1 MGVTKYAGIEK
12 ESLRDL
18 LGEAEDGSSQLP
30 DFQRGWIWDDDRV
43 RSLLASISLGYPIG
57 AVMMLETGGE
67 TVRFKQRPVEGASPP
82 PGREAERLILDGQQ
96 RLTSLFQSLCLDRP
110 VQTRD
115 QRGRPIKRW
124 YYINMR
130 LALDPTADREEAVV
144 SLPEERQIKRFG
156 REIVEDYSTPE
167 REYEAMLFPLSK
179 VFDTFEWRVGL
190 DRFWDHAKDKAE
202 LWNEFEKNIV
212 KRFEQ
217 YPVPVIGLG
226 KDTPREAV
234 CQVFEKVN
242 TGGVTLTVFELLTAT
257 FAADDYPL
265 RQDWAQ
271 RERTIHA
278 RSVLAGVS
286 NTDFI
291 QAVTLLATRERR
303 EAALRDRTNEDRAPG
318 IGCRRSDMLGLK
330 VDEYERWADP
340 LVEGFEAVA
349 RFLHSQHLYDARFL
363 PYGSQ
368 LIPLAAILTVLGR
381 DWQPFHAREKLARW
395 FWCGVLGELYGGS
408 TETRFARDLPEV
420 LSWVRDNGPEP
431 RTLYDAQFAP
441 TRLLTLRTRR
451 SAAYKGIYA
460 LLLRGGARD
469 WKTGE
474 ESSTQRYFDESVDI
488 HHVFPQDWCKKRG
501 IEPARCDSIV
511 NKTPLTA
518 STNRSIG
525 KKAPSEYLQHIVEE
539 NSERGVVAAKDML
552 EASVQSHMID
562 PGHLWSDDFDGYFDA
577 RHEALLATIGAVMGK
592 PVSDG
597 VEEPEEP
604 PEEYE
609 LVQED
614 SLTLHP
620 IDDVLLIPVAGL
632 P

>member
-12 ESLRDL
+12 ESLGVL
-18 LGEAEDGSSQLP
+18 LGEAKDGKSQLP

-67 TVRFKQRPVEGASPP
+67 TVRFKQRPVEGAPP

-96 RLTSLFQSLCLDRP
+96 RITSLFQSLCLDRP

-115 QRGRPIKRW
+115 QRGRRIKRW
-124 YYINMR
+124 YYIDIR
-130 LALDPTADREEAVV
+130 QALAPNTDREEAVV
-144 SLPEERQIKRFG
+144 SLPEDRQIKRFG
-156 REIVEDYSTPE
+156 REVVADYSTPE

-179 VFDTFEWRVGL
+179 VFDAFEWRVGF
-190 DRFWDHAKDKAE
+190 DRFWDHDRDKAE
-202 LWNEFEKNIV
+202 LWNEFETSVV

-217 YPVPVIGLG
+217 YPVPVIELD
-226 KDTPREAV
+226 KDTPKEAV

-257 FAADDYPL
+257 FAADNYQL
-265 RQDWAQ
+265 RQDWEQ
-271 RERTIHA
+271 RQRRIHA
-278 RSVLAGVS
+278 LPVLGGVS

-303 EAALRDRTNEDRAPG
+303 QAALQDRPDEDRAPG

-330 VDEYERWADP
+330 VDEYKRWAEP
-340 LVEGFEAVA
+340 LTEGFQAVA

-368 LIPLAAILTVLGR
+368 LIPLAAIVTVLGR
-381 DWQPFHAREKLARW
+381 DWQPLHAREKLARW

-420 LSWVRDNGPEP
+420 LSWIRDNGPEP
-431 RTLYDAQFAP
+431 RTVYDAQFAP

-460 LLLRGGARD
+460 LLLRTGARD

-474 ESSTQRYFDESVDI
+474 ESTVQRYFDESIDI
-488 HHVFPQDWCKKRG
+488 HHVFPQAWCKEYG

-525 KKAPSEYLQHIVEE
+525 KRPPSDYLQRIVEE
-539 NSERGVVAAKDML
+539 NDQRDIVGAKDML

-562 PGHLWSDDFDGYFDA
+562 PGHLWSDDFDGYFNA
-577 RHEALLATIGAVMGK
+577 RHAALLAIIGAVMGK

-597 VEEPEEP
+597 VEEPDEAP
-604 PEEYE
+604 ADYE
-609 LVQED
+609 LVHED
-614 SLTLHP
+614 SLTLHTT
-620 IDDVLLIPVAGL
+620 DDAQPFQLASL